1 MKSITFALII
11 AILVTFIYSSPI
23 PQGNG
28 EPKSVNIEGPGPGQL
43 TIGSEQTI
51 TWTTT
56 GFSADEPITFAILAE
71 HNPAPS
77 FIADSTLFVGNISF
91 TIDDKF
97 TPGTKYG
104 SFIAL
109 KSEPTN
115 PFRGP
120 IFEVTDGGNTVIK
133 PESTTPSVKAD
144 I

>member
-11 AILVTFIYSSPI
+11 AFLVTFIYSSPL

-28 EPKSVNIEGPGPGQL
+28 EQKSVNIVGPGPGPL

-56 GFSADEPITFAILAE
+56 GFSADEPISFAILAE
-71 HNPAPS
+71 HNLAPP
-77 FIADSTLFVGNISF
+77 FIA
-91 TIDDKF
+91 DKF

-109 KSEPTN
+109 ESEPTN

-120 IFEVTDGGNTVIK
+120 IFEVTDGGNTTVTK

-144 I
+144 FL